1 VPLNLPGA
9 AKALELVCIEAGSFT
24 MGSPES
30 EQERDSDET
39 QHRVTLSKPFWLG
52 QYAVTQGQWEALMR
66 GNPSDFKQV
75 GKDAPVENVS
85 WDDAMAFCKKLTELE
100 RASGRL
106 PEGYEYTLPTES
118 EWEYA
123 CRAGTTTPFHTGAN
137 LTTSQGN
144 YDGNYPY
151 AGNAK
156 GECRWATTKVGSFA
170 PNAWGLYDMHGNVWE
185 GCLDWKGDYPKGAV
199 IDPTDAIAGSGRVL
213 RGGCWFN
220 LARYCRS
227 ASRSRNEPGLRNYY
241 LGFRLALRSVG
252 NK

>member
-1 VPLNLPGA
+1 MQP
-9 AKALELVCIEAGSFT
+9 ISAGSFL
-24 MGSPES
+24 MGSPED
-30 EQERDSDET
+30 EPERSDDET

-52 QYAVTQGQWEALMR
+52 KYAVTQGQWAVLV
-66 GNPSDFKQV
+66 GNNPSDFKQV

-85 WDDAMAFCKKLTELE
+85 WDDAMAFCKRLTERE
-100 RASGRL
+100 RVLGRL

-144 YDGNYPY
+144 YNGKYPY

-156 GECRWATTKVGSFA
+156 GEYRAATTKVGSFA
-170 PNAWGLYDMHGNVWE
+170 PNDWGLSDMHGNVWE
-185 GCLDWKGDYPKGAV
+185 WCLDWYGDYPKGAV
-199 IDPTDAIAGSGRVL
+199 IDPTGAFAGSRRVD
-213 RGGCWFN
+213 RGGGWGSSAQC
-220 LARYCRS
+220 CRS
-227 ASRSRNEPGLRNYY
+227 ASRYWGEPGYRDSN